1 MSTAQKSNFWL
12 NPTFEPKRQFRFLV
26 QMSLDG
32 QDLTFLAKTASRPS
46 YEISENPHQF
56 FNHTF
61 YYPGRMTWNTVE
73 ITLVDPVQPNGA
85 QLLYNYLSKVG
96 VQVPTNFNAA
106 VGTTITKDSATSAL
120 GDIKIQEIV
129 TPVGGGSPESEIAG
143 EWVLI
148 NAFFTSVNFGSHDYG
163 SEDMVDI
170 SLTVRYDWAK
180 YSLKSRGN
188 KLNTEDPLVPTR

>member
-1 MSTAQKSNFWL
+1 MSIAQKSNFWL

-96 VQVPTNFNAA
+96 VQVPTSFTAA

-120 GDIKIQEIV
+120 GDIKIQEIA
-129 TPVGGGSPESEIAG
+129 TPVGGGNTSVVEG
-143 EWVLI
+143 EWKLI

-163 SEDMVDI
+163 AEEMVDI
-170 SLTVRYDWAK
+170 SLTVRYDWAE
-180 YSLKSRGN
+180 YSLQN
-188 KLNTEDPLVPTR
+188 KGSQLDTLKEQDLIR